1 MISQSQVK
9 PEECRVF
16 LCTIRVGRILK
27 LAAIACLLA
36 ISGIISQAQTDFEAI
51 VRNIEP
57 IGEVCLAGQNC
68 AGGTATNAINTNS
81 AATSTVAAAITQS
94 APAATPAAAPAF
106 DAAAT
111 YQLSCFACHASGA
124 AGAPEL
130 GDVGAWEER
139 MAKGIDTVLA
149 NAINGIG
156 AMPAKGMCM
165 TCSDDDI
172 RSLVDYMVEE
182 SQ

>member
-1 MISQSQVK
+1 M
-9 PEECRVF
+9 F
-16 LCTIRVGRILK
+16 LSTIRVGRMLRILK
-27 LAAIACLLA
+27 LATIACVFA

-57 IGEVCLAGQNC
+57 IGEVCFAGQNC
-68 AGGTATNAINTNS
+68 AGVTATNAINTNS
-81 AATSTVAAAITQS
+81 AATSTVVTAVTQL
-94 APAATPAAAPAF
+94 AQAATPEAAPAF

-124 AGAPEL
+124 AGAPVM

-172 RSLVDYMVEE
+172 RLLVDYMVEE